1 ARRPIRLSRGK
12 PGCLPPLVE
21 RACRAQ
27 ERNERGSTS
36 ARSGERLI
44 RGGPRGI
51 AATCQGDQGPAGKR
65 VDRDGLRLRP
75 TDQRISLPA
84 ALLVDRF
91 HETHRIGRMELKP
104 TDLILRRRT
113 DLGFTRDRHI
123 KYASRLQPTCGA
135 PSRRMAAG
143 FRLACARPSRRAQ
156 ERAPQDEADWCVEMI
171 RSSIAVPERVWRE
184 SN

>member
-1 ARRPIRLSRGK
+1 MPTALQGFRENNRERRGVGPPCQHSRAFSASGKGLKRWPLILS
-12 PGCLPPLVE
+12 
-21 RACRAQ
+21 
-27 ERNERGSTS
+27 
-36 ARSGERLI
+36 
-44 RGGPRGI
+44 
-51 AATCQGDQGPAGKR
+51 
-65 VDRDGLRLRP
+65 P
-75 TDQRISLPA
+75 T
-84 ALLVDRF
+84 
-91 HETHRIGRMELKP
+91 
-104 TDLILRRRT
+104 LRRRT

-184 SN
+184 SNRAPSPHQMLLDLANGMVGEILVELGDDPALHVRMERSAQIRQRARRR